1 MFLLQDALKI
11 AFQMRI
17 EPIDVHKQDRFF
29 QNQGSFF
36 AKLGQFFSIFKKI
49 RGDLLTNCVPDE
61 NVVFQMFER
70 SKILLKLMKDTLI
83 LKHF

>member
-17 EPIDVHKQDRFF
+17 EPIDVHIQGRFF